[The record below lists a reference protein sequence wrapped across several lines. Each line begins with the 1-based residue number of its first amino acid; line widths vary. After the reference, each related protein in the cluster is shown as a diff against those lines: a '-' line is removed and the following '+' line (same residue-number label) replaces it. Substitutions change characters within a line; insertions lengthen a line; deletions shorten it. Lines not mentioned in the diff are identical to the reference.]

1 MDQAI
6 HPMPTAHEVKMAVE
20 IVVHVSESLEDQ
32 QRRSLVDA
40 LEQEDGIVS
49 AEFCP
54 LRYHLMLVRYD
65 RGRFSSQ
72 DVLQAVGAQK
82 IQARLIGP
90 I

>member
-1 MDQAI
+1 MDQATYAAPAVNQAK
-6 HPMPTAHEVKMAVE
+6 HAVE
-20 IVVHVSESLEDQ
+20 IVVHVSDNLEDE
-32 QRRSLVDA
+32 QRRSLVTA

-65 RGRFSSQ
+65 RGQSSSQ
-72 DVLQAVGAQK
+72 DVLRAVGAQK